1 MKIALLGHG
10 TVGSGVAEIIQSEKF
25 VLSRAGKEAIE
36 LKSIFDKRNFSSSP
50 YAGKF
55 VGSFSL
61 IENDDEINTVIEA
74 MGGLNPAYEYVKSSI
89 EHGKNVVTSN
99 KELVAEKGAE
109 LLKLAKEKNV
119 NFLFEASVGGG
130 IPLIH
135 PVCQCMAHD
144 VITEIAG
151 ILNGTTNYI
160 LTRMFSDGAS
170 YDCALEEAQK
180 LGYAEL
186 CPDADVLG
194 TDACRKTAILS
205 SLIWGYEI
213 LPSEI
218 KTEGISNITEKDV
231 ASADKLGY
239 LIKLLVRA
247 KVLPDGNISAEVSP
261 TLIKRSSILSSVSGV
276 NNAVLI
282 RSENNA
288 EVLFYGSGAG
298 KMPTASAVV
307 SDIIEISKAKGK
319 IPEIFWDAKE
329 NRTSKIL
336 PYQKQKYFIRTSSDR
351 SFITGPFDENEL
363 LDAGKS
369 FEHGEKIISKIP
381 VFE

>member
-1 MKIALLGHG
+1 MKIAVLGHG
-10 TVGSGVAEIIQSEKF
+10 TVGSGVTEIIQSEKF
-25 VLSRAGKEAIE
+25 ISSRNGKEAIE
-36 LKSIFDKRNFSSSP
+36 VKSIFDKRDFSSLTF
-50 YAGKF
+50 AGKF

-61 IENDDEINTVIEA
+61 IENDSEIETVVEA
-74 MGGLNPAYEYVKSSI
+74 MGGLHPAFEYVKSSI

-109 LLKLAKEKNV
+109 LLKLAKDNNV
-119 NFLFEASVGGG
+119 SFLFEASVGGG

-135 PVCQCMAHD
+135 PICQCMAHD
-144 VITEIAG
+144 VIMEVAG

-160 LTRMFSDGAS
+160 LTRMFADGAS

-194 TDACRKTAILS
+194 TDACRKIAILA
-205 SLIWGYEI
+205 SLIWGFEVS
-213 LPSEI
+213 PSEI

-231 ASADKLGY
+231 ECADKLGY
-239 LIKLLVRA
+239 SIKLIARA
-247 KVLPDGNISAEVSP
+247 KVLSNGNISAEVSP
-261 TLIKRSSILSSVSGV
+261 ALVKHSSILSSVNGV

-307 SDIIEISKAKGK
+307 SDVIETSKAKGK
-319 IPEIFWDAKE
+319 IPGIFWEPKGERKSD
-329 NRTSKIL
+329 IL
-336 PYQKQKYFIRTSSDR
+336 PYQKQKYFVRTNSGEA
-351 SFITGPFDENEL
+351 FITGPFNESEL
-363 LDAGKS
+363 VSAEKEL
-369 FEHGEKIISKIP
+369 EHDGKIISKIP

>member
-1 MKIALLGHG
+1 
-10 TVGSGVAEIIQSEKF
+10 
-25 VLSRAGKEAIE
+25 
-36 LKSIFDKRNFSSSP
+36 
-50 YAGKF
+50 
-55 VGSFSL
+55 
-61 IENDDEINTVIEA
+61 
-74 MGGLNPAYEYVKSSI
+74 
-89 EHGKNVVTSN
+89 
-99 KELVAEKGAE
+99 
-109 LLKLAKEKNV
+109 
-119 NFLFEASVGGG
+119 
-130 IPLIH
+130 
-135 PVCQCMAHD
+135 MAHD
-144 VITEIAG
+144 AITETAG

-213 LPSEI
+213 SPSEI

-239 LIKLLVRA
+239 SIKLLARA

-261 TLIKRSSILSSVSGV
+261 ALIKHSSILSSVSGV

-319 IPEIFWDAKE
+319 IPEIFWEAKE
-329 NRTSKIL
+329 KRASKIL
-336 PYQKQKYFIRTSSDR
+336 PYQKQKYFIRTSSNR
-351 SFITGPFDENEL
+351 SLITGPFDENEL
-363 LDAGKS
+363 LDAEKS